1 MGASELLHG
10 KRVGLKNDVRKRRM
24 PGFLGFYAE
33 PMEEETGVWSEDGAG
48 GNETEQLA
56 PPTEVRSAAW
66 SDEQQEDQPVREGQ
80 SWKQV
85 GLIAAAIFVPLTA
98 LVVILG
104 FWLQQP
110 RKPLVPEPS
119 AVPHTTTPIA
129 TPPPVTVTAPP
140 PATITQAAPPPVT
153 GAAPPPVAAPPTQ
166 GTFLVCPDGHSG
178 VATGVT
184 SCQFAMNVR
193 GSYLS
198 NGGPEVIAY
207 SPITGQSYDME
218 CVAGYTAHL
227 STGRTVDAVRCVG
240 GNDAVVILW

>member
-1 MGASELLHG
+1 
-10 KRVGLKNDVRKRRM
+10 M
-24 PGFLGFYAE
+24 PTFSGFYAD
-33 PMEEETGVWSEDGAG
+33 PVEEETGVWSGDGAG
-48 GNETEQLA
+48 GDETEQFA
-56 PPTEVRSAAW
+56 PPSEVRPAAW
-66 SDEQQEDQPVREGQ
+66 SDEQREDQPVREGQ

-98 LVVILG
+98 LVVIIG
-104 FWLQQP
+104 FWLHQP
-110 RKPLVPEPS
+110 RTPPTPERS
-119 AVPHTTTPIA
+119 KIPHATTPA
-129 TPPPVTVTAPP
+129 ASPPPVTVTAPP

-153 GAAPPPVAAPPTQ
+153 VAAPPPAGVPPIQ
-166 GTFLVCPDGHSG
+166 GTFFVCPDGHSG

-207 SPITGQSYDME
+207 SPVTGQSYDME
-218 CVAGYTAHL
+218 CVTGYTAHL